1 MGRGIAPPCPYLPPG
16 GRCPSAHTGADEE
29 RRYVGFVCISNR
41 GNEMEQNKRL
51 TPISQ
56 KLRKNAT
63 KEENLLWYKFL
74 RHYKPQFRRQYVIG
88 NYIVDFY
95 CHKARLVVEL
105 DGSQHCEERMLDY
118 DRERTAYLQS
128 QDLCVFRISNLD
140 VMRHFENVCAEIDRI
155 VKNRS
160 SVA

>member
-1 MGRGIAPPCPYLPPG
+1 
-16 GRCPSAHTGADEE
+16 
-29 RRYVGFVCISNR
+29 
-41 GNEMEQNKRL
+41 MEQNKNL
-51 TPISQ
+51 KLVSQ

-74 RHYKPQFRRQYVIG
+74 RHYSPQFRRQYVIG
-88 NYIVDFY
+88 DYIVDFY